1 MHHLVPSGGMAV
13 ALDDCDLPYT
23 QFQSPAHPGT
33 APPSSSWGNLLV
45 CTCNSFGGTHS
56 PSLVF
61 AHTCASCSHPL
72 KACPSPLEQSWAV
85 ASPAALVPNLVSS
98 QLPRHHVVRFAAN
111 PFWTG
116 LSYLGPKL
124 MGSAAVAVAVGGVGV
139 GGVGFAFAF
148 VQVNLLDLATSHN
161 VAGAHQFFQL
171 SNITLHTLN

>member
-1 MHHLVPSGGMAV
+1 MHHLVPFGGTAV
-13 ALDDCDLPYT
+13 ALDDCDLPCT
-23 QFQSPAHPGT
+23 RFQSPAHPGT
-33 APPSSSWGNLLV
+33 APPSSSWGNLSA

-85 ASPAALVPNLVSS
+85 AEPAALVPNLASS
-98 QLPRHHVVRFAAN
+98 QLPHHHVVRLAAN

-116 LSYLGPKL
+116 LSYLGPKS
-124 MGSAAVAVAVGGVGV
+124 MGSAAVAVAVGGV

-161 VAGAHQFFQL
+161 VAGAHRFFQ
-171 SNITLHTLN
+171 IRLHYAFTLN